1 MPQAG
6 NWPAVKDIQQG
17 NKVKPLN
24 LLITG
29 AGGQGIILASDIIG
43 EVAIAA
49 GYDVKKT
56 DTIGMA
62 QRGGS
67 VLSHLRIAEQV
78 WSPLIR
84 EGEGDLLLAMEK
96 LEAARWVNYLRPGG
110 IAIVNNHALPPLS
123 VSLGNARYPTDDE
136 IKGILSQIT
145 DRIFFI
151 NGTERAKGLGNIRTL
166 NIFMLGC
173 ASHFM
178 PFPVSIWKESIAGRL
193 PEKVRQINL
202 TAFDRGRKEVKGV
215 RIGKS

>member
-1 MPQAG
+1 M
-6 NWPAVKDIQQG
+6 
-17 NKVKPLN
+17 KPVN

-43 EVAIAA
+43 ETAIAA

-67 VLSHLRIAEQV
+67 VLSHMRIAQQV

-84 EGEGDLLLAMEK
+84 EGEVDLLLAFEK
-96 LEAARWVNYLRPGG
+96 LEAVRWAGYLRPGG
-110 IAIVNNHALPPLS
+110 ISIVNNHVLPPLS

-136 IKGILSQIT
+136 IKNILRQVT
-145 DRIFFI
+145 DQVYFI
-151 NGTERAKGLGNIRTL
+151 EGTERAKKLGNIRTL

-173 ASHFM
+173 ISLLL
-178 PFPVSIWKESIAGRL
+178 PFDVSTWQESIGQRL
-193 PEKVRQINL
+193 PEKIRQINL
-202 TAFDRGRKEVKGV
+202 TAFDHGRKEFDGV
-215 RIGKS
+215 RISKS

>member
-1 MPQAG
+1 M
-6 NWPAVKDIQQG
+6 
-17 NKVKPLN
+17 KPVN

-43 EVAIAA
+43 ETAIAA

-67 VLSHLRIAEQV
+67 VLSHMRIAQQV

-84 EGEGDLLLAMEK
+84 QGEVDLLIALEK
-96 LEAARWVNYLRPGG
+96 LEAARWASYLRPGG

-136 IKGILSQIT
+136 IKGILRQVT
-145 DRIFFI
+145 DQVYFI
-151 NGTERAKGLGNIRTL
+151 EGTERAKELGNIRSL

-173 ASHFM
+173 ASLFL
-178 PFPVSIWKESIAGRL
+178 PFKVNTWEESINRRL

-202 TAFDRGRKEVKGV
+202 TAFDRGRKELKGV
-215 RIGKS
+215 RISKS

>member
-1 MPQAG
+1 M
-6 NWPAVKDIQQG
+6 
-17 NKVKPLN
+17 KPVN

-43 EVAIAA
+43 ETAIAA

-67 VLSHLRIAEQV
+67 VLSHIRIAQQV

-84 EGEGDLLLAMEK
+84 QGEVDLLLAFEK
-96 LEAARWVNYLRPGG
+96 LEAARWASYLRPGG

-136 IKGILSQIT
+136 IKGILRQVT
-145 DRIFFI
+145 DQVYLIE
-151 NGTERAKGLGNIRTL
+151 GTERAKELGNIRTL

-173 ASHFM
+173 ASLFL
-178 PFPVSIWKESIAGRL
+178 PFKVNAWEESINRRL

-202 TAFDRGRKEVKGV
+202 TAFNRGRKELKGV
-215 RIGKS
+215 RISKG

>member
-1 MPQAG
+1 M
-6 NWPAVKDIQQG
+6 KS
-17 NKVKPLN
+17 LN

-43 EVAIAA
+43 ETAIAA

-67 VLSHLRIAEQV
+67 VVSHMRLAEQV
-78 WSPLIR
+78 WSPIIR
-84 EGEGDLLLAMEK
+84 QGQVDLLLALEK
-96 LEAARWVNYLRPGG
+96 LEAARWASYLKPGG

-123 VSLGNARYPTDDE
+123 VSLGNAHYPGDDE
-136 IKGILSQIT
+136 IQGILRQVT
-145 DRIFFI
+145 DQVYFI
-151 NGTERAKGLGNIRTL
+151 NGTDRVKELGNIRTL

-173 ASHFM
+173 ASLFL
-178 PFPVSIWKESIAGRL
+178 PFKVGIWQESIANRL

-202 TAFDRGRKEVKGV
+202 TAFVHGRKEVKGV
-215 RIGKS
+215 HIRKS

>member
-1 MPQAG
+1 M
-6 NWPAVKDIQQG
+6 
-17 NKVKPLN
+17 KPVN

-43 EVAIAA
+43 ETAIAT

-67 VLSHLRIAEQV
+67 VLSHMRIAQQV

-84 EGEGDLLLAMEK
+84 QGEVDLLLAFEK
-96 LEAARWVNYLRPGG
+96 LEAARWASYLRPGG

-136 IKGILSQIT
+136 IKGILRQVT
-145 DRIFFI
+145 DQVYLIE
-151 NGTERAKGLGNIRTL
+151 GTERAKRLGNIRTL

-173 ASHFM
+173 ASLFL
-178 PFPVSIWKESIAGRL
+178 PFKVNAWEESINRRL

-202 TAFDRGRKEVKGV
+202 TAFNRGRKELKGV
-215 RIGKS
+215 RISKG

>member
-1 MPQAG
+1 
-6 NWPAVKDIQQG
+6 
-17 NKVKPLN
+17 VKPLN
-24 LLITG
+24 LLLTG

-43 EVAIAA
+43 ETAIAA
-49 GYDVKKT
+49 GCDVKKT

-67 VLSHLRIAEQV
+67 VLSHMRIARQV

-84 EGEGDLLLAMEK
+84 EGKGDLLLALEK
-96 LEAARWVNYLRPGG
+96 LEATRWASYLRPGG
-110 IAIVNNHALPPLS
+110 IVIVNNHPLPPLS
-123 VSLGNARYPTDDE
+123 VSLGNDCYPTDDE

-145 DRIFFI
+145 DQIFFI
-151 NGTERAKGLGNIRTL
+151 NGTERAKELGNIRTL

-215 RIGKS
+215 RIRKS

>member
-1 MPQAG
+1 M
-6 NWPAVKDIQQG
+6 
-17 NKVKPLN
+17 KPVN

-43 EVAIAA
+43 ETAIAA

-67 VLSHLRIAEQV
+67 VLSHMRIAQQV

-84 EGEGDLLLAMEK
+84 EGKVDLLIALEK
-96 LEAARWVNYLRPGG
+96 LEAARWASYLRPGG

-136 IKGILSQIT
+136 IKGILRQVT
-145 DRIFFI
+145 DQVYFI
-151 NGTERAKGLGNIRTL
+151 EGTERAKGLGNIRTL

-173 ASHFM
+173 ASLFL
-178 PFPVSIWKESIAGRL
+178 PFKVNTWKESINRRL

-202 TAFDRGRKEVKGV
+202 TAFDRGRKEFKGV
-215 RIGKS
+215 RISKS

>member
-1 MPQAG
+1 M
-6 NWPAVKDIQQG
+6 
-17 NKVKPLN
+17 KPVN

-43 EVAIAA
+43 ETAITA

-67 VLSHLRIAEQV
+67 VLSHMRIARQV

-84 EGEGDLLLAMEK
+84 EGEVDLLLSLEK
-96 LEAARWVNYLRPGG
+96 LEAARWAAYLRPGG

-136 IKGILSQIT
+136 IKGVLRQVT
-145 DRIFFI
+145 DQVYFI
-151 NGTERAKGLGNIRTL
+151 EGTKQAKELGNIRTL

-173 ASHFM
+173 ISLLLPFDAST
-178 PFPVSIWKESIAGRL
+178 WEESISQRL
-193 PEKVRQINL
+193 PEKVREINL
-202 TAFDRGRKEVKGV
+202 TAFARGRKEFDSV
-215 RIGKS
+215 RISKG

>member
-1 MPQAG
+1 M
-6 NWPAVKDIQQG
+6 KS
-17 NKVKPLN
+17 LN

-43 EVAIAA
+43 ETAIAA

-67 VLSHLRIAEQV
+67 VLSHIRIARQV

-84 EGEGDLLLAMEK
+84 QGEADLLLALEK
-96 LEAARWVNYLRPGG
+96 LEAARWASYLKPGG
-110 IAIVNNHALPPLS
+110 IVLVNNHALPPLS
-123 VSLGNARYPTDDE
+123 VSLGNTRYPGDDE
-136 IKGILSQIT
+136 IKGILKQFT
-145 DRIFFI
+145 DQVYFI
-151 NGTERAKGLGNIRTL
+151 NGTERAKELGNIRTL
-166 NIFMLGC
+166 NIFMLGGT
-173 ASHFM
+173 SLFL
-178 PFPVSIWKESIAGRL
+178 PFRVDTWHESIANRL

-215 RIGKS
+215 RIRKS